1 MAAVERGESAALEM
15 LDQGLYLSRWQRASE
30 NGRRYLR
37 IMAELSDDIV
47 RTADVAARFG
57 SRGAAASARAALIGL
72 GLIYASGY
80 GSVAFSVPRMA
91 EFVRRVSPAYEQPYY
106 ERPV

>member
-1 MAAVERGESAALEM
+1 
-15 LDQGLYLSRWQRASE
+15 
-30 NGRRYLR
+30 
-37 IMAELSDDIV
+37 MAESSDDIV

-91 EFVRRVSPAYEQPYY
+91 EFVRRVSPAYEQPYD